1 MDLIFYNKDRKSK
14 PDAALFLT
22 ILTIAGIGIA
32 MCYSASAVNALAL
45 YGDSYFFLKR
55 QSVWFLIG
63 LVLLMVFQEIDYKIY
78 QKYSGL
84 MIVISLVL
92 LVLVFSPGIG
102 HTVKGS
108 ARWVHLGM
116 INFQPSE
123 FVKIAVILYLAKVF
137 SSELSGS
144 SFIVHFVI
152 SFVIVGVIFLLIKLQ
167 PDLGTAIS
175 ILLVSALMFIISGFS
190 FLYTIILA
198 IASIPTFYLLI
209 YQVDYRRDRIL
220 AYLNPWA
227 DRFGKGY
234 HIIQSYIAFKRGSIA
249 GVGLGFGT
257 QKLQRLPE
265 PHTDFIFAVIAEE
278 VGLIGTVGLV
288 IFFLVFFVCTVRIA
302 LAVPD
307 KFAKLLAMGLGMLIT
322 LQAFINIGVV
332 TGILPITGIPLPLV
346 SYGGSSFLSTMVAGG
361 ILLNISRYREEA
373 VD

>member
-14 PDAALFLT
+14 PDVVLFLT

-55 QSVWFLIG
+55 QSIWFLAG
-63 LVLLMVFQEIDYKIY
+63 LVLLLVFQEIDYRIY

-84 MIVISLVL
+84 MIIISLVL
-92 LVLVFSPGIG
+92 LVLVFIPGIG

-108 ARWVHLGM
+108 ARWLNLGVVG
-116 INFQPSE
+116 FQPSE
-123 FVKIAVILYLAKVF
+123 FAKIAVILYLAKAF
-137 SSELSGS
+137 SNELPGS
-144 SFIVHFVI
+144 SFIVHFVV
-152 SFVIVGVIFLLIKLQ
+152 SFLIIGVMFLLIKLQ

-198 IASIPTFYLLI
+198 IASVPTFYLLI

-234 HIIQSYIAFKRGSIA
+234 HIIQSYIAFKRGSIT

-278 VGLIGTVGLV
+278 VGLIGTVGLA
-288 IFFLVFFVCTVRIA
+288 IFFLVFFVCAVRIA
-302 LAVPD
+302 LAISD
-307 KFAKLLAMGLGMLIT
+307 KFGKLLAMGLGMLIT
-322 LQAFINIGVV
+322 LQALINIGVV

-361 ILLNISRYREEA
+361 ILLNISRYREQA
-373 VD
+373 ID